1 MAADVF
7 LAPLPDLLR
16 VAIVGVLGYA
26 GLVALLRV
34 TGKRTLTK
42 LNAFDLV
49 VTVALGSTLATVLLS
64 KDVAL
69 VEGLVAF
76 ATLILLQMLVTW
88 GSVRS
93 RRLQNLVKATPALL
107 VYRGAVLDHAL
118 RAERVSREE
127 ILAAARASGATDLAQ
142 VGAVVLETDGSLSIL
157 TRAPADDAAGSTLA
171 TVSREP

>member
-1 MAADVF
+1 MTADAF
-7 LAPLPDLLR
+7 LAPLSDLLR
-16 VAIVGVLGYA
+16 VAVVGALAYV

-69 VEGLVAF
+69 LEGMVAF
-76 ATLILLQMLVTW
+76 ATLILLQMLVTSA
-88 GSVRS
+88 SVRS
-93 RRLQNLVKATPALL
+93 DRFQNLVKATPALL
-107 VYRGAVLDHAL
+107 VYRGEVLEPAL

-127 ILAAARASGATDLAQ
+127 VLAAARSSGATDLAQ

-157 TRAPADDAAGSTLA
+157 TSAPADDAGGSTLA
-171 TVSREP
+171 TVTRKP